1 MSIERKE
8 IVTCPK
14 CSKESD
20 YIIWESLNGDLNPE
34 AKQELM
40 DGTLFQF
47 NCPHCGHQCN
57 VDYGMLYHDMAH
69 QAMVYYVSENSVE
82 KTKKMFSDTDE
93 KIGIPMPE
101 YRKRIVTNQ
110 NALREK
116 AIIFENELDD
126 RVIELIKLFYLANAQ
141 ERFPDAN
148 VVAAFFLIH
157 DRKYIIQFIG
167 DQSLSAE
174 ITAEFYKSIENEY
187 ADELAAAGDEQC
199 IINAG
204 WANKFLEE

>member
-1 MSIERKE
+1 MSKERKE

-14 CSKESD
+14 CNKESD
-20 YIIWESLNGDLNPE
+20 YIIWESLNGDLDPE
-34 AKQELM
+34 AKKELM

-69 QAMVYYVSENSVE
+69 QVMVYYVSEDSVE
-82 KTKKMFSDTDE
+82 KTQKMFSDIDG
-93 KIGIPMPE
+93 KIGIPMPG

-126 RVIELIKLFYLANAQ
+126 RVIELIKIFYLANAQ

-148 VVAAFFLIH
+148 VEAAFFLIH
-157 DRKYIIQFIG
+157 DGNTSY
-167 DQSLSAE
+167 SL
-174 ITAEFYKSIENEY
+174 
-187 ADELAAAGDEQC
+187 
-199 IINAG
+199 
-204 WANKFLEE
+204 